1 MTGLAVSILTSWA
14 GILGVKKLGG
24 NACTFLY
31 LLFDDKACSTMC
43 CTRLWC
49 FAVQLTL
56 TFPRYLASA
65 TIGSPYI
72 LFKMCNVKLSPFL
85 AVADR
90 IL

>member
-1 MTGLAVSILTSWA
+1 MSGLSVSILTSWA

-31 LLFDDKACSTMC
+31 LLFDDKTCNTMYF
-43 CTRLWC
+43 TRLWC
-49 FAVQLTL
+49 FTVQLTL

-65 TIGSPYI
+65 TIRSPYI
-72 LFKMCNVKLSPFL
+72 LFKMCNAKLSPFL
-85 AVADR
+85 SAADR